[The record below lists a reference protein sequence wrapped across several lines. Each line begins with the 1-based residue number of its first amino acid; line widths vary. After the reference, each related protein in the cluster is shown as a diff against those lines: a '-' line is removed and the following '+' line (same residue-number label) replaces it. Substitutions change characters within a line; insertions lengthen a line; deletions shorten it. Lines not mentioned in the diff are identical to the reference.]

1 MGILAFFGK
10 LIAFFL
16 LGLVVL
22 LVGASAFIL
31 AAPNSYE
38 QIKGDMLDVLP
49 GQLSKMGLSEMP
61 EFTMEEFI
69 IACSAPQQDP
79 SIVGVCAKVNSGEI
93 TTTDQVKKEF
103 YKILLSE
110 ETKKLDQEFKPKI
123 EQIKSYG
130 MYPLMGAISL
140 ALVSLLF
147 LRLASNSFLGALKT
161 MCSMIATISLL
172 SVIGLFLMQQYV
184 PPILEKELSKGAF
197 MGSSSEMQPII
208 EAMAPYLVK
217 WGLMFINPV
226 FYATIGLLVISVI
239 GYLVLWVVLRK
250 PKKEEKEEKEKIKK

>member
-16 LGLVVL
+16 LGIVVL

-38 QIKGDMLDVLP
+38 QMKGDMLDVLP
-49 GQLSKMGLSEMP
+49 EQMSTLSSSGMP
-61 EFTMEEFI
+61 EFTMEELI
-69 IACSAPQQDP
+69 LVCSAPQQDP
-79 SIVGVCAKVNSGEI
+79 NIGKVCAKVNSGEV
-93 TTTDQVKKEF
+93 TTPDEAKKEIF
-103 YKILLSE
+103 KILLSE
-110 ETKKLDQEFKPKI
+110 EIKKLDQELNPKI

-130 MYPLMGAISL
+130 MYPVIGAIVLS
-140 ALVSLLF
+140 LVSLLF
-147 LRLASNSFLGALKT
+147 LRLAASSFLGALKI
-161 MCSMIATISLL
+161 MCSMVATISLL

-197 MGSSSEMQPII
+197 VGGSSEMQPII

-239 GYLVLWVVLRK
+239 GYLVLRFWV
-250 PKKEEKEEKEKIKK
+250 KKSK